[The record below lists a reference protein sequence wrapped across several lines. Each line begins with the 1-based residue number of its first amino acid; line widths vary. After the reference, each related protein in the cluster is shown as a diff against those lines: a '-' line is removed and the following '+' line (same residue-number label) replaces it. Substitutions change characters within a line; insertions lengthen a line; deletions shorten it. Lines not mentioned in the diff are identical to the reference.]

1 MKKGLL
7 IMIALPI
14 LLIGCSN
21 GGSTVKD
28 TPPEDLS
35 ENAIEVKQVLEKNL
49 QATQEEDM
57 DAYLATLVESGRE
70 STKKEIAGF
79 FEDYDMEYELLGFE
93 ILEEEDERI
102 VIEAEQRATATYVA
116 EGLSYRDHIAR
127 SEQTFVRE
135 EGEWRIAKSEIT
147 NTDIIK

>member
-28 TPPEDLS
+28 TPAEDLS

-79 FEDYDMEYELLGFE
+79 FEDYDIEYELLGFE